1 MLHFSTTLEE
11 SSMSHFAFVSPFN
24 SFKEIAVNLI
34 SDGESAEQPLAQAV
48 GLEIQPYGT
57 SYRRWLLLN
66 KNLFLY

>member
-1 MLHFSTTLEE
+1 
-11 SSMSHFAFVSPFN
+11 MSHFAFVSPFN